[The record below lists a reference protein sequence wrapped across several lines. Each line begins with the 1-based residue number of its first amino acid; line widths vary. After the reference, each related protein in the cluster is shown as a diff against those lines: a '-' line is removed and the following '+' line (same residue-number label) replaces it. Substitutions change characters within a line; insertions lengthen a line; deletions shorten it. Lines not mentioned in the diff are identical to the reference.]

1 MLTRNGPFLPDTLSI
16 LPSFCLSSLLSFGT
30 LVVGVLTAQNTG
42 NVWVTHEEM
51 ESLAATPPT
60 VS

>member
-1 MLTRNGPFLPDTLSI
+1 MNQLFLIFSLFPFFVTPPSLHAALTCGW
-16 LPSFCLSSLLSFGT
+16 
-30 LVVGVLTAQNTG
+30 GVSNDQTTG

-60 VS
+60 VSLP